1 LKYLARKS
9 AEIEIVSNK
18 LLAKLF
24 FLPKSDS
31 IADENGNYERVKEI
45 TDH

>member
-1 LKYLARKS
+1 MSRKP
-9 AEIEIVSNK
+9 AEILTVSNK